1 MATAFQTAYK
11 QNLEKMTIAR
21 DYAKQQRDSQASQ
34 ADPGKASR
42 PTQDSA
48 KKVK

>member
-21 DYAKQQRDSQASQ
+21 DYAKQQRGSQASQ
-34 ADPGKASR
+34 TDSGKATR
-42 PTQDSA
+42 PTADSA
-48 KKVK
+48 KKAK

>member
-21 DYAKQQRDSQASQ
+21 DYAKQQRDSQTSQ
-34 ADPGKASR
+34 TDSGKAPR

-48 KKVK
+48 KKAK